1 MQHLRKQYKRIWCKG
16 SNNSID
22 QHSIYIYIFIFM
34 GLHRYTDILLL
45 YYHKQ
50 QDRSTKVEQTC
61 PQDAALKEALQGESA
76 GRLREADEN
85 LRRYQELRDLV
96 S

>member
-1 MQHLRKQYKRIWCKG
+1 
-16 SNNSID
+16 
-22 QHSIYIYIFIFM
+22 M
-34 GLHRYTDILLL
+34 GLHRYTDILLVL

-50 QDRSTKVEQTC
+50 QDRSAKVEQTC